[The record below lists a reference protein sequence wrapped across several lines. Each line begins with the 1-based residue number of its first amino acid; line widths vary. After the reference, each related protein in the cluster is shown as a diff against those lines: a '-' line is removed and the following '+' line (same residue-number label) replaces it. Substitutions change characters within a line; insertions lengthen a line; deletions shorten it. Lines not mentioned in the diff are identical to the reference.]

1 MTPKESRNKAL
12 GESVI
17 KALKSRHFDA
27 YYADTS
33 DDAVRLALE
42 LINEG
47 ESVSWG
53 GSMTIRDMGLTK
65 AIIDSGEYTVLDRD
79 NAKDGEDIARMAF
92 SCDTYLMSAN
102 ALTEDGVLVNMD
114 GNGNRAAALIFGP
127 KSVIVLVGVNKIVR
141 DTDAAV
147 SRTRNTAAPINAARF
162 NISTPCKQTGVCA
175 DCKCEDS
182 ICANLVITRLCR
194 PAGRIKVIIVGE
206 ELGY

>member
-12 GESVI
+12 GQSVI

-33 DDAVRLALE
+33 DDAVRLALG

-65 AIIDSGEYTVLDRD
+65 AIIDSGKYTVLDRD
-79 NAKDGEDIARMAF
+79 NAKAGEDIARMAF